1 MIARA
6 LILWLAILPLAVA
19 NGVLRERLLRPFLG
33 VAQARTLSGLLLMA
47 LIFGFA
53 VATIGWLPRT
63 SEAGYL
69 AVGGAWLAW
78 TIAFEFGFG
87 RLVARSSWRDLIGA
101 YRFRDGN
108 IWPLVLA
115 VVALSPWLA
124 ALVRSLPVP

>member
-6 LILWLAILPLAVA
+6 LILWLAIIPLAVA
-19 NGVLRERLLRPFLG
+19 NGVLREKLLRPHLG
-33 VAQARTLSGLLLMA
+33 AVRARTLSGLLLMA
-47 LIFGFA
+47 LVLGFA

-63 SEAGYL
+63 TEARYL
-69 AVGGAWLAW
+69 AVGGAWLVW

-108 IWPLVLA
+108 IWPLVLVA
-115 VVALSPWLA
+115 IALSPWLA
-124 ALVRSLPVP
+124 ALVRHLPVP